1 MNNFIK
7 TNPFILLSFFI
18 LASCTTK
25 NTVQEQHD
33 DNHSATAVRLS
44 AAQQQAIGIE
54 LGEITQRNLKTSL
67 KVNGKLTLPPQN
79 QAQVSSLVG
88 GIVKSISVTEG
99 AFVKQGQ
106 VLATIESSEF
116 IQLQQDY
123 LQCRSQL
130 EFLQAEYSRQA
141 QLQEDKINATKTFQK
156 AESDYKTELTK
167 HYSLIQKLKLY
178 NTAAGQL
185 TAETISNTFAITAP
199 IAGNIHTISINIGSF
214 TEPNKQLFDIVDN
227 RFLHIDLTIFE
238 KDISKIHEGQQLTFT
253 DANDPSHEHNA
264 TVFSV
269 NKAFEEG
276 QQAIIAHAKIENV
289 GESLLPGMF
298 IEARITIDDNTSP
311 SLPSEAIVSNG
322 NDHFIF
328 AEQEPYTYR
337 QVAVRTGTT
346 DMNFT
351 EVIPLEEISAHQKIV
366 LKGAYYLL
374 SELTKGEG
382 EHNH

>member
-1 MNNFIK
+1 M
-7 TNPFILLSFFI
+7 
-18 LASCTTK
+18 
-25 NTVQEQHD
+25 
-33 DNHSATAVRLS
+33 
-44 AAQQQAIGIE
+44 
-54 LGEITQRNLKTSL
+54 
-67 KVNGKLTLPPQN
+67 
-79 QAQVSSLVG
+79 
-88 GIVKSISVTEG
+88 
-99 AFVKQGQ
+99 
-106 VLATIESSEF
+106 LATIESSEF

-123 LQCRSQL
+123 LQCQSQL
-130 EFLQAEYSRQA
+130 EFLKAEYIRQT

-276 QQAIIAHAKIENV
+276 QQAIIAHAKIENA

-298 IEARITIDDNTSP
+298 IEARITTDDNTSP

-337 QVAVRTGTT
+337 RSGGTR
-346 DMNFT
+346 NR
-351 EVIPLEEISAHQKIV
+351 
-366 LKGAYYLL
+366 
-374 SELTKGEG
+374 
-382 EHNH
+382 N